1 MKCFD
6 TGDTLLSFG
15 LFSESICLDILD
27 LNAWPVT
34 PASHFCHFLHTI
46 KFTKLINKVISSA
59 FFQLALIAVDIGSS
73 ATKHALRSCAHII
86 SAV

>member
-15 LFSESICLDILD
+15 LFSESICLYILD
-27 LNAWPVT
+27 LNARPVS
-34 PASHFCHFLHTI
+34 PASYLCHFLHTI
-46 KFTKLINKVISSA
+46 KFTKLVNKVISSA
-59 FFQLALIAVDIGSS
+59 IFHLALIAVDIGPS
-73 ATKHALRSCAHII
+73 ATKHALRSCAHFI